1 MGFLD
6 GRPLRRLA
14 IDLALLSALSLVLA
28 VLGPFD
34 TSKLSA
40 AGRTIYWVQ
49 CIVGGGMIGVGV
61 DELLG
66 RRLKGFWPRLLVVTT
81 LMTPLV
87 VALVGVVDMQTNARF
102 MAPPILWFR
111 VWVISG
117 LVMAVRILAWR
128 APDAPAPPPLVET
141 RVIVAPPL
149 PEAESAFRQR
159 LSARRR
165 TARLIA
171 IEAHDHYL
179 RVHTDAGQEL
189 LTLRFADA
197 LSELAG
203 AHGFQVHRSWWVA
216 AEAIEAV
223 RWRRGAGEV
232 RLSGDLVAPVSR
244 RRAAALRAAGWS

>member
-1 MGFLD
+1 MA
-6 GRPLRRLA
+6 LRRLA
-14 IDLALLSALSLVLA
+14 IDLLLLTTLGLVLGVLSPFATARLSL
-28 VLGPFD
+28 GERF
-34 TSKLSA
+34 
-40 AGRTIYWVQ
+40 GYWLL
-49 CIVGGGMIGVGV
+49 CIVGGGALGVMV
-61 DELLG
+61 DELMG
-66 RRLKGFWPRLLVVTT
+66 WRIRDFVRRLLAVTT
-81 LMTPLV
+81 LMTPAVVVWVGLV
-87 VALVGVVDMQTNARF
+87 EMILTREPF
-102 MAPPILWFR
+102 WIPPLLWFR

-128 APDAPAPPPLVET
+128 EATPPPPVVET

-149 PEAESAFRQR
+149 PEAEAAFRQR

-171 IEAHDHYL
+171 VEAHDHYL

-197 LSELAG
+197 LSELTG
-203 AHGFQVHRSWWVA
+203 ALGFQTHRSWWVA

-223 RWRRGAGEV
+223 RWRRGAGEL

-244 RRAAALRAAGWS
+244 RHAPVLRAAGWL